1 MDKIILTDLRID
13 AVIGI
18 WDWEKRNPQT
28 ISIDLEMQT
37 DTKKASQSDSIEDA
51 LDYKAVSKRVK
62 QFIQESQFNLIETVA
77 ENVAK
82 IILEEFEK
90 EQNKYVQS
98 TPVETDDG
106 FALVSISR
114 GKLARAPGRRS

>member
-18 WDWEKRNPQT
+18 WDWEKRNPQIIT
-28 ISIDLEMQT
+28 IDLEMLT
-37 DTKKASQSDSIEDA
+37 DIKKASQSDSIKDA

-62 QFIQESQFNLIETVA
+62 QFIQESQFNLIETLA

-82 IILEEFEK
+82 IILEEFD
-90 EQNKYVQS
+90 VQWLKLKIS
-98 TPVETDDG
+98 KPFAIRDSKDIGVCIERTKDG
-106 FALVSISR
+106 
-114 GKLARAPGRRS
+114 

>member
-37 DTKKASQSDSIEDA
+37 DTKKASQLDSIEDA

-62 QFIQESQFNLIETVA
+62 QFIQASQFNLIETLA

-82 IILEEFEK
+82 IILEEFD
-90 EQNKYVQS
+90 VQWLKLKIS
-98 TPVETDDG
+98 KPFAIRDSKNIGVCIERTKDG
-106 FALVSISR
+106 
-114 GKLARAPGRRS
+114 

>member
-1 MDKIILTDLRID
+1 MDKIVLTDLRID

-37 DTKKASQSDSIEDA
+37 DTKKASQLDSIEDV

-62 QFIQESQFNLIETVA
+62 QFIQASQFNLIETLA

-82 IILEEFEK
+82 IILEEFDAQWLK
-90 EQNKYVQS
+90 LRISK
-98 TPVETDDG
+98 P
-106 FALVSISR
+106 FAIRDSRNVGVSIER
-114 GKLARAPGRRS
+114 TKDG

>member
-13 AVIGI
+13 TVIGI

-28 ISIDLEMQT
+28 ISIDLEMET
-37 DTKKASQSDSIEDA
+37 DTKTASQSDSIEDA
-51 LDYKAVSKRVK
+51 LDYKAVSKRVQ

-82 IILEEFEK
+82 IILQEFD
-90 EQNKYVQS
+90 VQWLKLRIS
-98 TPVETDDG
+98 KPFAIRNSRNVGVCIERTRDG
-106 FALVSISR
+106 
-114 GKLARAPGRRS
+114 

>member
-1 MDKIILTDLRID
+1 MDKVILTDLRID
-13 AVIGI
+13 TVIGI

-28 ISIDLEMQT
+28 VSIDLEMQT
-37 DTKKASQSDSIEDA
+37 DTKTASQSDSIEDT

-82 IILEEFEK
+82 IILEEFD
-90 EQNKYVQS
+90 VQWLKLRIS
-98 TPVETDDG
+98 KPFAISDSKNVGICIERTRDG
-106 FALVSISR
+106 
-114 GKLARAPGRRS
+114 

>member
-37 DTKKASQSDSIEDA
+37 DTKKASQLDSIEDA

-62 QFIQESQFNLIETVA
+62 QFIQASQFNLIETLA

-82 IILEEFEK
+82 IILEEFD
-90 EQNKYVQS
+90 VQWLKLRIS
-98 TPVETDDG
+98 KP
-106 FALVSISR
+106 FAIRDSRNVGVSIER
-114 GKLARAPGRRS
+114 TKDG

>member
-13 AVIGI
+13 AFIGI

-28 ISIDLEMQT
+28 ISIDLEMQM

-82 IILEEFEK
+82 IILEEFD
-90 EQNKYVQS
+90 VQWLKLRIS
-98 TPVETDDG
+98 KPFAIRGSKNVGVCIERTRDG
-106 FALVSISR
+106 
-114 GKLARAPGRRS
+114 

>member
-28 ISIDLEMQT
+28 ISIDLEMET
-37 DTKKASQSDSIEDA
+37 DAKTVSQSDSIEDA
-51 LDYKAVSKRVK
+51 LDYKAVSKRVQ

-82 IILEEFEK
+82 IILEEFD
-90 EQNKYVQS
+90 VQWLKLRIS
-98 TPVETDDG
+98 KPFAIRSSRNVGVCIERTRDG
-106 FALVSISR
+106 
-114 GKLARAPGRRS
+114 

>member
-28 ISIDLEMQT
+28 ITIDLEMLT
-37 DTKKASQSDSIEDA
+37 DIKKASQSDSIKDA
-51 LDYKAVSKRVK
+51 LDYKTVSKRVK
-62 QFIQESQFNLIETVA
+62 QFIQESQFNLIETLA

-82 IILEEFEK
+82 IILEEFD
-90 EQNKYVQS
+90 VQWLKLKIS
-98 TPVETDDG
+98 KPFAIRDSKNIGVCIERTKDG
-106 FALVSISR
+106 
-114 GKLARAPGRRS
+114 

>member
-37 DTKKASQSDSIEDA
+37 DTKKVSQSDSIEDV

-62 QFIQESQFNLIETVA
+62 QFIQASQFNLIETLA

-82 IILEEFEK
+82 IILEEFD
-90 EQNKYVQS
+90 VQWLKLRIS
-98 TPVETDDG
+98 KP
-106 FALVSISR
+106 FAIRDSRNVGVSIER
-114 GKLARAPGRRS
+114 TKDG

>member
-1 MDKIILTDLRID
+1 VDKIILTDLRID

-37 DTKKASQSDSIEDA
+37 DTKKASQLDSIEDA

-62 QFIQESQFNLIETVA
+62 QFIQASQFNLIETLA

-82 IILEEFEK
+82 IILEEFD
-90 EQNKYVQS
+90 VQWLKLRIS
-98 TPVETDDG
+98 KP
-106 FALVSISR
+106 FAIRDSRNVGVSIER
-114 GKLARAPGRRS
+114 TKDG

>member
-1 MDKIILTDLRID
+1 MDKIILTDFRID

-37 DTKKASQSDSIEDA
+37 DTKKASQLDSIEDA

-62 QFIQESQFNLIETVA
+62 QFIQASQFNLIETLA

-82 IILEEFEK
+82 IILEEFD
-90 EQNKYVQS
+90 VQWLKLRIS
-98 TPVETDDG
+98 KP
-106 FALVSISR
+106 FAIKDSRNVGVSIER
-114 GKLARAPGRRS
+114 TKDG

>member
-1 MDKIILTDLRID
+1 MDKILLTDLRID

-37 DTKKASQSDSIEDA
+37 DTKKASQSDSIEDV
-51 LDYKAVSKRVK
+51 LDYKAVSKQVK
-62 QFIQESQFNLIETVA
+62 QFIQASQFNLIETLA

-82 IILEEFEK
+82 IILEEFD
-90 EQNKYVQS
+90 VQWLKLRIS
-98 TPVETDDG
+98 KP
-106 FALVSISR
+106 FAIRDSKNVGVSIER
-114 GKLARAPGRRS
+114 TKDG

>member
-1 MDKIILTDLRID
+1 MDKIILTDLRIN

-37 DTKKASQSDSIEDA
+37 DTKKASQLDSIEDA

-62 QFIQESQFNLIETVA
+62 QFIQASQFNLIETLA

-82 IILEEFEK
+82 IILEEFD
-90 EQNKYVQS
+90 VQWLKLRIS
-98 TPVETDDG
+98 KP
-106 FALVSISR
+106 FAIRDSRNVGVSIER
-114 GKLARAPGRRS
+114 TKDG

>member
-37 DTKKASQSDSIEDA
+37 DTKKASQLDSIEDA

-62 QFIQESQFNLIETVA
+62 QFIQESQFNLIETAA

-82 IILEEFEK
+82 IILEEFD
-90 EQNKYVQS
+90 VQWLKLRVS
-98 TPVETDDG
+98 KPFAIRGSRNVGVCIERTKDG
-106 FALVSISR
+106 
-114 GKLARAPGRRS
+114 

>member
-28 ISIDLEMQT
+28 ISINLEMQT
-37 DTKKASQSDSIEDA
+37 DNKRVSQSDSIEDA
-51 LDYKAVSKRVK
+51 LDYKAVTKRVE
-62 QFIQESQFNLIETVA
+62 QFIQDSQFNLIETLA

-82 IILEEFEK
+82 IILEEFDIQWLK
-90 EQNKYVQS
+90 
-98 TPVETDDG
+98 
-106 FALVSISR
+106 LSISKPFAIR
-114 GKLARAPGRRS
+114 GSKNIGVCIERTKDG

>member
-1 MDKIILTDLRID
+1 VDKIILTDLRID

-28 ISIDLEMQT
+28 ISIDLEMQA
-37 DTKKASQSDSIEDA
+37 DTKKASQLDSIEDA

-62 QFIQESQFNLIETVA
+62 QFIQASQFNLIETLA

-82 IILEEFEK
+82 IILEEFD
-90 EQNKYVQS
+90 VQWLKLRIS
-98 TPVETDDG
+98 KP
-106 FALVSISR
+106 FAIRDSRNVGVSIER
-114 GKLARAPGRRS
+114 TKDG

>member
-18 WDWEKRNPQT
+18 WDWEKRNSQT
-28 ISIDLEMQT
+28 ISINLEMQT

-62 QFIQESQFNLIETVA
+62 QFIQESQFNLIETLA

-82 IILEEFEK
+82 IILEEFDIQWLKLSVSKPFAIKGSKNIGVCIERTK
-90 EQNKYVQS
+90 
-98 TPVETDDG
+98 DG
-106 FALVSISR
+106 
-114 GKLARAPGRRS
+114 

>member
-28 ISIDLEMQT
+28 ISIDLEMQA
-37 DTKKASQSDSIEDA
+37 DTKKASQSDSIEDV

-62 QFIQESQFNLIETVA
+62 QFIQASQFNLIETLA

-82 IILEEFEK
+82 IILEEFD
-90 EQNKYVQS
+90 VQWLKLRIS
-98 TPVETDDG
+98 KP
-106 FALVSISR
+106 FAIRDSRNVGVSIER
-114 GKLARAPGRRS
+114 TKDG

>member
-37 DTKKASQSDSIEDA
+37 DTKKASQLDSIEDA

-62 QFIQESQFNLIETVA
+62 LFIQASQFNLIETLA

-82 IILEEFEK
+82 IILEEFD
-90 EQNKYVQS
+90 VQWLKLRIS
-98 TPVETDDG
+98 KP
-106 FALVSISR
+106 FAIRDSRNVGVSIER
-114 GKLARAPGRRS
+114 TKDG

>member
-1 MDKIILTDLRID
+1 MDKIILTDLKIN

-18 WDWEKRNPQT
+18 WDWEKRNPQA

-37 DTKKASQSDSIEDA
+37 DTKKASLSDSIEDA

-62 QFIQESQFNLIETVA
+62 QFVQANQFNLIETLA

-82 IILEEFEK
+82 IILEEFD
-90 EQNKYVQS
+90 VQWLQIRIS
-98 TPVETDDG
+98 KPFAIRDSNNVGICIERTKDG
-106 FALVSISR
+106 
-114 GKLARAPGRRS
+114 

>member
-28 ISIDLEMQT
+28 ISIDLEMET
-37 DTKKASQSDSIEDA
+37 DNKTASQSDSIEDA
-51 LDYKAVSKRVK
+51 LDYKAVCKRVQ

-82 IILEEFEK
+82 IILEEFD
-90 EQNKYVQS
+90 VQWLKLRIS
-98 TPVETDDG
+98 KP
-106 FALVSISR
+106 FAIRGSRNVGVSIER
-114 GKLARAPGRRS
+114 TKNG

>member
-13 AVIGI
+13 TVIGI

-28 ISIDLEMQT
+28 ISIDLEMET
-37 DTKKASQSDSIEDA
+37 DTKTASQSDSIEDA
-51 LDYKAVSKRVK
+51 LDYKAVRKRVQ

-82 IILEEFEK
+82 IILEEFD
-90 EQNKYVQS
+90 VQWLKLRIS
-98 TPVETDDG
+98 KPFAIRGSKNVGVCIERTRDG
-106 FALVSISR
+106 
-114 GKLARAPGRRS
+114 

>member
-1 MDKIILTDLRID
+1 MDKIILTDLRIN

-28 ISIDLEMQT
+28 ITIDLEMLT
-37 DTKKASQSDSIEDA
+37 DIKKASQSDSIKDA

-62 QFIQESQFNLIETVA
+62 QFIQESQFNLIETLA

-82 IILEEFEK
+82 IILEEFD
-90 EQNKYVQS
+90 VQWLKLKIS
-98 TPVETDDG
+98 KPFAIRGSKNIGVCIERTKDG
-106 FALVSISR
+106 
-114 GKLARAPGRRS
+114 

>member
-37 DTKKASQSDSIEDA
+37 DTKKASQSDSIEDV

-62 QFIQESQFNLIETVA
+62 QFIQASQFNLIETLA
-77 ENVAK
+77 ENIAK
-82 IILEEFEK
+82 IILEEFD
-90 EQNKYVQS
+90 VQWLKLRIS
-98 TPVETDDG
+98 KP
-106 FALVSISR
+106 FAIRDSKNVGVSIER
-114 GKLARAPGRRS
+114 TKDG

>member
-1 MDKIILTDLRID
+1 VDKIILTDLRIN

-28 ISIDLEMQT
+28 ISIDLEMKT

-62 QFIQESQFNLIETVA
+62 QFFQESQFNLIETAA
-77 ENVAK
+77 ESVAK
-82 IILEEFEK
+82 IILEEFD
-90 EQNKYVQS
+90 VQWLKLRVS
-98 TPVETDDG
+98 KPFAIRGSSNVGVCIERTKDG
-106 FALVSISR
+106 
-114 GKLARAPGRRS
+114 